1 MWWVDLLL
9 AVGLTDGTVYKI
21 LSIHLTKIR
30 QTEAVPESPICQ
42 TYPPFAECTRKA
54 AGINLLD
61 QSDRKSLPDFLIVGE
76 YYTDTPD
83 VEI

>member
-9 AVGLTDGTVYKI
+9 AVGLTDGAVYKI
-21 LSIHLTKIR
+21 LSLHLTYLR

-54 AGINLLD
+54 IGINLLD
-61 QSDRKSLPDFLIVGE
+61 QSDRKSLPDFSIVGE
-76 YYTDTPD
+76 YYTDTLGT
-83 VEI
+83 EI